1 MAIDSAQKRAS
12 TVSALDALMVERRPT
27 ATNLAD
33 AANRGAGTFMYYGI
47 AAGAA
52 PAGATS
58 TGGARRSMAALAMRN
73 AVFTAQRGG

>member
-1 MAIDSAQKRAS
+1 MAIDTAQKRAS
-12 TVSALDALMVERRPT
+12 TVSAADALMVERRPT

-33 AANRGAGTFMYYGI
+33 AANRGAATFLFSGI

-52 PAGATS
+52 GAAATS
-58 TGGARRSMAALAMRN
+58 SGQPRRSIAALAMRN

>member
-12 TVSALDALMVERRPT
+12 TVSAGDALMVERRPT

-33 AANRGAGTFMYYGI
+33 AASRGAGTFLFFGI
-47 AAGAA
+47 AASA
-52 PAGATS
+52 PAAAATN
-58 TGGARRSMAALAMRN
+58 TGGSRRSMAALVMRN